1 MDIFKVLAICFIA
14 TILAV
19 IIKQYKGEYALFIS
33 LAAGVIIFAYIINS
47 IKTPLEVIKSSLSKY
62 EINLEYFKVAFK
74 ALLIGYITSFIAD
87 ACRDSGQSSLATKA
101 ELAGKCAI
109 FILSIPLIISVLETA
124 VGFIQ

>member
-1 MDIFKVLAICFIA
+1 MLAICFIA

-19 IIKQYKGEYALFIS
+19 ILKQYKGEYALFIS
-33 LAAGVIIFAYIINS
+33 LVAGLIIFVYIINS
-47 IKTPLEVIKSSLSKY
+47 IRTPLEVIKSSLSKY
-62 EINLEYFKVAFK
+62 GINLEYFKVAFK

-109 FILSIPLIISVLETA
+109 FILSIPLITSVLETA